1 MARRCGLTSLSRIFL
16 IIPIWIVLGTVSGG
30 AWEWAG
36 GHSIPAWPTRALAAV
51 ATLVIRGW
59 VKEVDRAQ
67 VDRVFSG
74 ADPFDDSDMLDE
86 HSPAE
91 QRADVNSSKE
101 PAAAH

>member
-1 MARRCGLTSLSRIFL
+1 
-16 IIPIWIVLGTVSGG
+16 
-30 AWEWAG
+30 
-36 GHSIPAWPTRALAAV
+36 V